1 MTKLDPGSPAGDVL
15 ASLQALR
22 NEANIAGMARFGI
35 VTDTALGIS
44 TDEMRR
50 IARLIKKDHARALE
64 LWQTGVRE
72 ARLLASLT
80 AEPKTLSL
88 DEARQWAADFNSW
101 EIVDTVSDLFVES
114 GHWPVLIPE
123 FAADEREFVRR
134 TAFSMMAW
142 AAVHLKKEPDAH
154 ILAFL
159 PLIERHAHDPRNF
172 VKKAVNWAL
181 RQIGKRNA
189 VCREPAWELAEKL
202 AASGDRT
209 ERWVGKDAV
218 REFEKKFPGGR
229 A

>member
-1 MTKLDPGSPAGDVL
+1 
-15 ASLQALR
+15 
-22 NEANIAGMARFGI
+22 
-35 VTDTALGIS
+35 
-44 TDEMRR
+44 
-50 IARLIKKDHARALE
+50 
-64 LWQTGVRE
+64 
-72 ARLLASLT
+72 
-80 AEPKTLSL
+80 
-88 DEARQWAADFNSW
+88 
-101 EIVDTVSDLFVES
+101 
-114 GHWPVLIPE
+114 
-123 FAADEREFVRR
+123 
-134 TAFSMMAW
+134 MAW

-202 AASGDRT
+202 AASADRT